1 MKGGRRKEEEAVD
14 QAEGENGIGG
24 LGERTPTRI
33 KQDSSQRDLSLP
45 SHPKLQKVC
54 PKLEVGVSNPSVDVD
69 LCCRLW
75 SRLSSCR
82 LLVQHALDSPSISLI
97 STAWE
102 GKLLHCGPHCRS
114 QGSIRSTR
122 SLSLY

>member
-54 PKLEVGVSNPSVDVD
+54 PKLEVGVSNP
-69 LCCRLW
+69 LCGCRSMLQTQASPFILQAACTAC
-75 SRLSSCR
+75 SRLS
-82 LLVQHALDSPSISLI
+82 LH
-97 STAWE
+97 
-102 GKLLHCGPHCRS
+102 LLHLHGLGR
-114 QGSIRSTR
+114 
-122 SLSLY
+122 